1 MRLTFIEPKMF
12 SDRILQMLIDV
23 FFSIL
28 WRALVTLRISE
39 KVTTRSDLDQCML
52 KFTSILNKDI
62 SKFFHVNFKTSNQ
75 PKPADLRSKYS
86 TCLST
91 SDKPSFNKNLK
102 SFYRDSILALPTLGF
117 YFSFTCI
124 QYLQNYQNHLNLD
137 SKKRTYKK
145 LETKLKRS
153 YKQIEGNR

>member
-12 SDRILQMLIDV
+12 SDRILQMLIHV
-23 FFSIL
+23 FFSFL
-28 WRALVTLRISE
+28 WRALVTLRIWE
-39 KVTTRSDLDQCML
+39 KVTTQSDLDQCML
-52 KFTSILNKDI
+52 KFTNILNKDI
-62 SKFFHVNFKTSNQ
+62 SKFFHANFKTSNQ

-124 QYLQNYQNHLNLD
+124 QYLQKL
-137 SKKRTYKK
+137 SKP
-145 LETKLKRS
+145 LEFS
-153 YKQIEGNR
+153 